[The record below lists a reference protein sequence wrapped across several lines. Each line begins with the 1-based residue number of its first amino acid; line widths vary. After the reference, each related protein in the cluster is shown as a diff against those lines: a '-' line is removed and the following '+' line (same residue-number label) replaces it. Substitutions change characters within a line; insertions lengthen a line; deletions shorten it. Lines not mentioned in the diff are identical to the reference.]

1 MAKKKKAELS
11 DKQRKRLETLEQQW
25 EKEDYSAWSSSLSVA
40 DLRLLLE
47 HFSPARA
54 LIQAIAQGQ
63 AAEEEEAAPP
73 PMPMAEANLD
83 AALAAARAEAE
94 MLRREVARLDQAV
107 ADALAERDAA
117 RHALAEREKE
127 LARLTAEAKAAQD
140 KIARMEAELR
150 KRQSDLQEAQKEREA
165 LVRQIDDLRRQPPL
179 GQAGDVLAFLCDRDD
194 LQKRLGLEGLSRDA
208 EGVVRMVAVLAQ
220 KENVVRLLEA
230 LGEAAQKR
238 KAPVSP
244 EERVLLE
251 AAVAWLNHN
260 WKSKPY
266 RLILPQVGEKYD
278 YAAHRRASVTPTGE
292 TIASVLAPGLQN
304 GAGSWECKP
313 IVMTE

>member
-11 DKQRKRLETLEQQW
+11 DKQRKRLETLGQQW
-25 EKEDYSAWSSSLSVA
+25 EKEDYNTLSSSLSVA

-54 LIQAIAQGQ
+54 LIQAIAQSQ
-63 AAEEEEAAPP
+63 AAEEEAAPP
-73 PMPMAEANLD
+73 PMPKAEANLD

-94 MLRREVARLDQAV
+94 MLRGEVARLPQAV

-140 KIARMEAELR
+140 KIAHMEAELR

-165 LVRQIDDLRRQPPL
+165 LVRQIDDLRRQPPP

-194 LQKRLGLEGLSRDA
+194 LQKCLSFEGLSRDA
-208 EGVVRMVAVLAQ
+208 RRHRAHGSGACPERKRSALVGIAWRGGAKTQSAGFAGRARPARSGRCLAQ
-220 KENVVRLLEA
+220 PQLEKQALSPHSAASRREIRL
-230 LGEAAQKR
+230 
-238 KAPVSP
+238 
-244 EERVLLE
+244 
-251 AAVAWLNHN
+251 
-260 WKSKPY
+260 
-266 RLILPQVGEKYD
+266 
-278 YAAHRRASVTPTGE
+278 
-292 TIASVLAPGLQN
+292 
-304 GAGSWECKP
+304 
-313 IVMTE
+313 